1 MVKIW
6 LTGTVCFFLAFNANA
21 ACPSIEGEWAI
32 TFDEVWYGY
41 QLAGIGRAT
50 VTADKIKLRLRE
62 GQLGTSYITTF
73 SGKYAVQAN
82 CMLTWNYAEQGGASA
97 GTVHGIIVSAN
108 KLFLMFSN
116 PGVQSTGSMLAERI
130 EY

>member
-1 MVKIW
+1 MKSWLSGMV
-6 LTGTVCFFLAFNANA
+6 VFFFALNAHA
-21 ACPSIEGEWAI
+21 ACPSIEGEWAM

-62 GQLGTSYITTF
+62 GQLGTSYIATF
-73 SGKYAVQAN
+73 TGNYSVQAN
-82 CMLTWNYAEQGGASA
+82 CMLTWNYAEQGGTSG

-116 PGVQSTGSMLAERI
+116 PNVQSTGTMLAERI